1 MREGTECLRTILSQ
15 DPFIEART
23 TARESLA
30 IKRFSDLCNTFG
42 DHDEEIANAILVDE
56 KNKKHFLMLAA
67 GCMASLGYAGECE
80 KRMQRE
86 HWDLRNKAN
95 CHGNP
100 GVRTGTPDSAAEN
113 GRDVFTYDRPE
124 SYVFKNYGN
133 RFPIY
138 LMTHV
143 QTPEF
148 RESFFCSRHMVP
160 RCRVFLF
167 ATFHA
172 SPTIIVAQQKTK
184 VHTIQSGISQMGRL
198 YRPERRV
205 CRRYIRQH
213 TLWVIL

>member
-86 HWDLRNKAN
+86 HWDLRNKAATEY
-95 CHGNP
+95 CLKHLETLI
-100 GVRTGTPDSAAEN
+100 VCLCAESLPACELPWKS
-113 GRDVFTYDRPE
+113 RR
-124 SYVFKNYGN
+124 SN
-133 RFPIY
+133 RNTR
-138 LMTHV
+138 L
-143 QTPEF
+143 
-148 RESFFCSRHMVP
+148 CSRKWSGCFYVGSPGIICIQELREQVSHLFNDSCADS
-160 RCRVFLF
+160 RISGVFFF
-167 ATFHA
+167 AVGTWSHVVEFFFLRHFM
-172 SPTIIVAQQKTK
+172 
-184 VHTIQSGISQMGRL
+184 HL
-198 YRPERRV
+198 RP
-205 CRRYIRQH
+205 
-213 TLWVIL
+213 